1 MEIVKSAVK
10 YKDEVFT
17 GYGHE
22 ECFIKLFKKY
32 DRDGLNANDI
42 VQGFVTDT
50 GEFVDRVEATALALK
65 ENKEYVKN
73 LVYPQPLM
81 TEDLYVYWLHRK
93 DGVIEMLKERIKE
106 LEGE

>member
-32 DRDGLNANDI
+32 DRDGLNADDI

-50 GEFVDRVEATALALK
+50 DEFVDRVTATLLSQL
-65 ENKEYVKN
+65 EDKEYTK
-73 LVYPQPLM
+73 LMLGTEPLM
-81 TEDLYVYWLHRK
+81 SEDLYVYWLHEK
-93 DGVIEMLKERIKE
+93 DKEIEQLKEKIKY
-106 LEGE
+106 LKGE

>member
-10 YKDEVFT
+10 YKDEIFT

-32 DRDGLNANDI
+32 DRDGLSAGDI
-42 VQGFVTDT
+42 VQGFITDT
-50 GEFVDRVEATALALK
+50 SEFVDRVRATALALK
-65 ENKEYVKN
+65 ENKEYAQN

-81 TEDLYVYWLHRK
+81 TEDLYVYWLHKK
-93 DGVIEMLKERIKE
+93 DKEIEQLKEKIKY
-106 LEGE
+106 LKGE